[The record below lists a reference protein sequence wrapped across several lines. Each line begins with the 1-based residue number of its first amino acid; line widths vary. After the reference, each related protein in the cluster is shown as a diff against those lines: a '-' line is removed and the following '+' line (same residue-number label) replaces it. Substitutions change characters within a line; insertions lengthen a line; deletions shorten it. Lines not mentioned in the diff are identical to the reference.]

1 MGQQNWEE
9 MWNSLIGV
17 AVPRDVDPRKIATK
31 APAAI
36 ASRSQPAEILEGMPV
51 KSVLLFVAT
60 ALVALINI
68 PAQESAQTWAGQV
81 TDTVC
86 SKHPAPGPTGP
97 RGVASRK
104 QCTLTCVKNH
114 ADFALLIND
123 KLYEISNAKDVLPSL
138 QKYAGEDVKITG
150 VMNGATIAVS
160 KIAIP

>member
-1 MGQQNWEE
+1 MSIHEKSRRKPQRQ
-9 MWNSLIGV
+9 S
-17 AVPRDVDPRKIATK
+17 PRNKL
-31 APAAI
+31 
-36 ASRSQPAEILEGMPV
+36 AEILEGIPV
-51 KSVLLFVAT
+51 KFVLLFVAT
-60 ALVALINI
+60 ALIALVGV
-68 PAQESAQTWAGQV
+68 AQESAQTWAGQV